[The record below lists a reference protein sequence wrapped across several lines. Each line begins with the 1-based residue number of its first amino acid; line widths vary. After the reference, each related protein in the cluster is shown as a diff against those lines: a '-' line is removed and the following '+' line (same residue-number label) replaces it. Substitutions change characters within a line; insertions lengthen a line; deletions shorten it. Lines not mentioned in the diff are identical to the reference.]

1 MADKAWSDLESFGNT
16 ILLFETETPD
26 LTLLKTLAN
35 EGLNVISDAVKNV
48 YRSWSNAQG
57 GGLTIVTNTVQLPT
71 DMSKLS
77 TVYWD
82 GKEIHPSSE
91 AGEDNAADDW
101 RTRTGDPSAFV
112 RTGRSII
119 LDSVPQGTVTGK
131 LVMWGYGT
139 LPQFSATQGAENPLL
154 SFPSTHQLAPV
165 YYALANYP
173 ADPQSGLSSARKADY
188 IAKWERSLAAC
199 VEAMNTLKR
208 EPFSYQ

>member
-1 MADKAWSDLESFGNT
+1 MADKTWTDLETFANT

-71 DMSKLS
+71 DMSKL
-77 TVYWD
+77 TAVYWD
-82 GKEIHPSSE
+82 GNEIYSADE
-91 AGEDNAADDW
+91 AGLDNASDDW
-101 RTRTGDPSAFV
+101 RTRTGDPAAFV
-112 RTGRSII
+112 RTGRSIL
-119 LDSVPQGTVTGK
+119 LDSIPQGTVTGK
-131 LVMWGYGT
+131 LVIWGYGT
-139 LPQFSATQGAENPLL
+139 LPQFDATQGAENPLL
-154 SFPSTHQLAPV
+154 SFPATQQMAPL

-173 ADPQSGLSSARKADY
+173 ADPQSALSSGRKAQY
-188 IAKWERSLAAC
+188 IAKWDRSFAAC

-208 EPFSYQ
+208 EPFTFQ